1 MSRLQQEERIVLL
14 GDLASMGSSGIAE
27 NENPATFS
35 KTFYPVAEHSRAL
48 DPDVAL
54 VVGSRGAGKS
64 ELFRAVVQEK
74 LLPAIARVS
83 GGQLSR
89 LMPRQIEWVAG
100 HPLGK
105 EFPDMTGLR
114 QFLKEHRS
122 DLDASVDLWRA
133 YLLRVLKTN
142 LDLSGFSNQSL
153 FESQAGDVDTIVQA
167 FGTLGNEPVLALDRL
182 DQTLEASQR
191 SIIVSY
197 DELDVIGGYDW
208 HAMVQSIH
216 GLISFW
222 ANNARRW
229 KRIRPKIFLRT
240 DLFRR
245 HAQSFGADLIKLA
258 ANRAEITWSDRNL
271 YAMLVKRLANTSPGL
286 RGYCEETRIR
296 FEQDAD
302 LGLIPE
308 IKKSTDARPLIERI
322 AGQYMGAN
330 LKKGRTFAWLL
341 SHIRD
346 GNGHAMPRALVRLIE
361 KASDQ
366 ELERPLATYN
376 RLLDPRSLRRALD
389 DVSKEHVLE
398 VNTHELPWLPGVKDR
413 LDGSGV
419 PMPRGEAEKL
429 LSHSWDDPWNRTNP
443 SARPPA
449 DDASGLV
456 TQLIEIGVFRV
467 RPDTRIDVPDLFMAG
482 LGLSR
487 KGGVRKR

>member
-1 MSRLQQEERIVLL
+1 MSRLQQDDRSALL
-14 GDLASMGSSGIAE
+14 RDLANMGSSGIAE
-27 NENPATFS
+27 NENADTFRQ
-35 KTFYPVAEHSRAL
+35 TFYPVAEHSRAF

-54 VVGSRGAGKS
+54 VVGSRGSGKS
-64 ELFRAVVQEK
+64 ELFRAVVREK

-83 GGQLSR
+83 GGHLSR
-89 LMPRQIEWVAG
+89 LMPQQIDWVAG
-100 HPLGK
+100 HPLER
-105 EFPDMTGLR
+105 EFPDMGGLR
-114 QFLKEHRS
+114 RFFSEHQS
-122 DLDASVDLWRA
+122 HPDASVDLWRA
-133 YLLRVLKTN
+133 YLLRVLRGH
-142 LDLSGFSNQSL
+142 LDLTGFRSRSL
-153 FESQAGDVDTIVQA
+153 FESQGADVEAIVTGLGD
-167 FGTLGNEPVLALDRL
+167 LGNEPVLALDRL

-191 SIIVSY
+191 WIIVSY
-197 DELDVIGGYDW
+197 DEVDVIGGYDW

-229 KRIRPKIFLRT
+229 KRIRPKVFLRT

-271 YAMLVKRLANTSPGL
+271 YGMLVKRLANASQEL
-286 RGYCEETRIR
+286 RRYCEDSVR
-296 FEQDAD
+296 FEQDVD
-302 LGLIPE
+302 LALIPV
-308 IKKSTDARPLIERI
+308 IGKSSEARPLIERI

-341 SHIRD
+341 THIRD

-361 KASDQ
+361 KAASQ

-413 LDGSGV
+413 LDGTGV
-419 PMPRGEAEKL
+419 PIPRREAERL
-429 LSHSWDDPWNRTNP
+429 LSHKWDDSWNKTQNE
-443 SARPPA
+443 ARPPA
-449 DDASGLV
+449 DNASELV
-456 TQLIEIGVFRV
+456 TQLTEIGVFRV
-467 RPDTRIDVPDLFMAG
+467 RPDNRIDVPDLFMAG

-487 KGGVRKR
+487 KGGVRRR